1 MILHVLITMLAGSMQ
16 QHQQQVITHLNV
28 YCIARH

>member
-1 MILHVLITMLAGSMQ
+1 MILHVLIAMLAGWMQ
-16 QHQQQVITHLNV
+16 QHQQQVIAYLNV